1 MSAIEEKKI
10 KPPDKQTYYFKCVK
24 IPLKHVLKNPDIN
37 LPKITNAVIKCNKI
51 VINTLMFMKLYLLD
65 YFEKNNKLP
74 EIDKVFVNSCMKI
87 LCNESASGRPPKKE
101 VKELKDTLT
110 TFYNSDYK
118 SLIKDT
124 NLDYTHLNTVLD
136 YLTIGIITMYE
147 NNIKLHYVE
156 YIERFVNIVWKKKE
170 TIIKIKESAKM
181 ATKSE
186 GLENKDEGK
195 QKELVNEFCRQL
207 RKIKTDILEITT
219 EYKSDVKY
227 HNWIK
232 EIKKTITP
240 NKEKYMKDS
249 LYYDLQCNPQDYLP
263 CMIRMMKEV
272 EKDKVMIYNV
282 FPMRNDIIMKS
293 IKLDTTT
300 LVHLLMTKKQG
311 NKTDYLL
318 EGNLKKYEN
327 KIWEFFFRTER
338 QCFKKPKYTFH
349 HMIETDGVSC
359 SILMLRNDLIGK
371 RIPNIK
377 INSNTEQY
385 IDELNDYTNIKNKK
399 IVSYDPN
406 LADLIYCVDDDSIK
420 ANEFRYTQD
429 SRRKECKIKKYA
441 KIILEFKKEK
451 MEGKTIIEYETE
463 LSKLNRKTL
472 TIKDFKEYIKKKSE
486 INNKLY
492 KFYEKYI
499 FRKLKLNGYIN
510 IKKHEQKMINNF
522 KKIFGKPEDVII
534 CAGDFEQKQHMKYKE
549 PVKGKGIRRIF
560 RDNGYKLYLV
570 DEFRTSCMCSIC
582 KNEIGKCEK
591 FITRK
596 NPKPYK
602 SGNILVHGALRCKN
616 CEAVWN
622 RDVNSATNIYRIAK
636 NAINGLER
644 PKYLSRVKKDE
655 TNKTENPKK
664 DKIKKV
670 VPDLKK
676 SRKDLKVRQKKNNK
690 SVKVDALTKS

>member
-1 MSAIEEKKI
+1 MSAIEEKKT
-10 KPPDKQTYYFKCVK
+10 KPPDKPTDYFKCIK
-24 IPLKHVLKNPDIN
+24 IPIKHVLKNPNIN
-37 LPKITNAVIKCNKI
+37 LPKITDAVIKCNKI

-101 VKELKDTLT
+101 IKELKDKLT
-110 TFYNSDYK
+110 AFYNSDYK
-118 SLIKDT
+118 PLIKDT
-124 NLDYTHLNTVLD
+124 DLDYTHLNTVLD

-170 TIIKIKESAKM
+170 TIVKIKE
-181 ATKSE
+181 
-186 GLENKDEGK
+186 ENKEEEK

-207 RKIKTDILEITT
+207 KKIKNDILEISS
-219 EYKSDVKY
+219 EYKSDIKY

-232 EIKKTITP
+232 GIKKTITP
-240 NKEKYMKDS
+240 NKDKYQKDN

-282 FPMRNDIIMKS
+282 FPMRNDIIPHS

-300 LVHLLMTKKQG
+300 LVHLLFTQKQG

-318 EGNLKKYEN
+318 KGNLKKFED

-371 RIPNIK
+371 RLPDIK
-377 INSNTEQY
+377 IGSNAEEY
-385 IDELNDYTNIKNKK
+385 IDELTDYTNIKNKK
-399 IVSYDPN
+399 IVCIDPGKTDI
-406 LADLIYCVDDDSIK
+406 LYCVDDDNK
-420 ANEFRYTQD
+420 DANEFRYTQD

-451 MEGKTIIEYETE
+451 IDGKTIIEYETE

-472 TIKDFKEYIKKKSE
+472 IIKDFKEYIKKKSE
-486 INNKLY
+486 VNNKLY

-510 IKKHEQKMINNF
+510 RKKNEQKLINNF
-522 KKIFGKPEDVII
+522 KKIFGKPEETIVIF
-534 CAGDFEQKQHMKYKE
+534 GDFEQKKHMKYKE
-549 PVKGKGIRRIF
+549 PIKGKGMRILF
-560 RDNGYKLYLV
+560 RQNNYKTFLV

-582 KNEIGKCEK
+582 KTEIGRCEK
-591 FITRK
+591 FQIRK

-602 SGNILVHGALRCKN
+602 SGNILVHGLIKCKT
-616 CEAVWN
+616 CLGVWN
-622 RDVNSATNIYRIAK
+622 RDVNGATNIYRIAK
-636 NAINGLER
+636 NAINRIER
-644 PKYLSRVKKDE
+644 PKYLCREKKEEDVKVEK
-655 TNKTENPKK
+655 P
-664 DKIKKV
+664 KKV
-670 VPDLKK
+670 V
-676 SRKDLKVRQKKNNK
+676 QKKANK

>member
-1 MSAIEEKKI
+1 
-10 KPPDKQTYYFKCVK
+10 
-24 IPLKHVLKNPDIN
+24 
-37 LPKITNAVIKCNKI
+37 
-51 VINTLMFMKLYLLD
+51 
-65 YFEKNNKLP
+65 
-74 EIDKVFVNSCMKI
+74 
-87 LCNESASGRPPKKE
+87 
-101 VKELKDTLT
+101 
-110 TFYNSDYK
+110 
-118 SLIKDT
+118 
-124 NLDYTHLNTVLD
+124 
-136 YLTIGIITMYE
+136 
-147 NNIKLHYVE
+147 
-156 YIERFVNIVWKKKE
+156 
-170 TIIKIKESAKM
+170 
-181 ATKSE
+181 
-186 GLENKDEGK
+186 
-195 QKELVNEFCRQL
+195 
-207 RKIKTDILEITT
+207 
-219 EYKSDVKY
+219 
-227 HNWIK
+227 
-232 EIKKTITP
+232 
-240 NKEKYMKDS
+240 
-249 LYYDLQCNPQDYLP
+249 
-263 CMIRMMKEV
+263 MIRMMKEV

-300 LVHLLMTKKQG
+300 LVHLLFTQKQG

-318 EGNLKKYEN
+318 EGNLKKYED

-338 QCFKKPKYTFH
+338 QCFNKPKYTFH

-377 INSNTEQY
+377 VGSNDEQY
-385 IDELNDYTNIKNKK
+385 IDEISDYTNIQNKK
-399 IVSYDPN
+399 LVAYDPGKS
-406 LADLIYCVDDDSIK
+406 DIIYCVDDDSK
-420 ANEFRYTQD
+420 DANEFRYTQD

-451 MEGKTIIEYETE
+451 IDEKTVIEYETE

-472 TIKDFKEYIKKKSE
+472 TIKDFKEYIQKKSE

-510 IKKHEQKMINNF
+510 RKKHEQKMINNF

-549 PVKGKGIRRIF
+549 PVKGKGIRKIF
-560 RDNGYKLYLV
+560 RDNSYKLYLV
-570 DEFRTSCMCSIC
+570 DKFRTSCMCSIC
-582 KNEIGKCEK
+582 KEETGRCEK
-591 FITRK
+591 FQIRK

-644 PKYLSRVKKDE
+644 PKYLCRKNKDE
-655 TNKTENPKK
+655 NIKVEKP
-664 DKIKKV
+664 KKV
-670 VPDLKK
+670 VQKKAKK
-676 SRKDLKVRQKKNNK
+676 SVEVVASTN
-690 SVKVDALTKS
+690 S

>member
-1 MSAIEEKKI
+1 MSAIEEKKT
-10 KPPDKQTYYFKCVK
+10 KPPDKHTDYFKCVK

-37 LPKITNAVIKCNKI
+37 LPKITDAVIKCNKI

-87 LCNESASGRPPKKE
+87 LCNESVSGRPPKKE
-101 VKELKDTLT
+101 IKELKDKLT

-156 YIERFVNIVWKKKE
+156 YIERFVNIIWKKKE
-170 TIIKIKESAKM
+170 TIIKIKE
-181 ATKSE
+181 
-186 GLENKDEGK
+186 ENKNEDK

-227 HNWIK
+227 HNWLK

-240 NKEKYMKDS
+240 NKDKYQKDN

-263 CMIRMMKEV
+263 CMIRMMKEI

-300 LVHLLMTKKQG
+300 LVHLLFTQKQG

-327 KIWEFFFRTER
+327 KIWKFFFRTER

-377 INSNTEQY
+377 VGSNSEQY
-385 IDELNDYTNIKNKK
+385 IDEITDYTNIKNKK
-399 IVSYDPN
+399 IVCIDPG
-406 LADLIYCVDDDSIK
+406 LSDILYCVDNDNKD

-451 MEGKTIIEYETE
+451 IDGKTIIEYETE

-472 TIKDFKEYIKKKSE
+472 IIKDFKEYIKNKSE

-492 KFYEKYI
+492 TFYEKYT

-510 IKKHEQKMINNF
+510 RKKNEQKLMNNF
-522 KKIFGKPEDVII
+522 KKIFGKPDETLVIF
-534 CAGDFEQKQHMKYKE
+534 GDFEQKQHMKYKE
-549 PVKGKGIRRIF
+549 PIKGKGMRMLF
-560 RDNGYKLYLV
+560 RQNNYKTYLV

-582 KNEIGKCEK
+582 KTETGRCEK
-591 FITRK
+591 FQIRE

-602 SGNILVHGALRCKN
+602 SGNILVHGLIKCKT
-616 CEAVWN
+616 CLGVWN
-622 RDVNSATNIYRIAK
+622 RDVNGSTNIYRIAK

-644 PKYLSRVKKDE
+644 PKCLCRDE
-655 TNKTENPKK
+655 NIKVEKPKK
-664 DKIKKV
+664 EKVKKV
-670 VPDLKK
+670 V
-676 SRKDLKVRQKKNNK
+676 QKKAKK
-690 SVKVDALTKS
+690 SVKVVALTKS

>member
-1 MSAIEEKKI
+1 MSAIEEKKT
-10 KPPDKQTYYFKCVK
+10 KPPDKLTDYFKCVK
-24 IPLKHVLKNPDIN
+24 IPLKHVLKNLDIN
-37 LPKITNAVIKCNKI
+37 LPKITDAVIKCNKI

-87 LCNESASGRPPKKE
+87 LCNESVSGRPPKKE
-101 VKELKDTLT
+101 IKELKDKLT

-118 SLIKDT
+118 PLIKDT
-124 NLDYTHLNTVLD
+124 DLDYTHLNTVLD

-156 YIERFVNIVWKKKE
+156 YIERYVNIVWKKKD
-170 TIIKIKESAKM
+170 TIVKIKE
-181 ATKSE
+181 
-186 GLENKDEGK
+186 ENKDEEK
-195 QKELVNEFCRQL
+195 QKELVNEFCKQL
-207 RKIKTDILEITT
+207 RKIKTDILETT
-219 EYKSDVKY
+219 SEYKSDVKY

-232 EIKKTITP
+232 EIKKIITP
-240 NKEKYMKDS
+240 NKDKYQKDN

-300 LVHLLMTKKQG
+300 LVHLLFTQKQG

-359 SILMLRNDLIGK
+359 SILMLRNNLIGK
-371 RIPNIK
+371 RLPNIK
-377 INSNTEQY
+377 IGSNTEQY
-385 IDELNDYTNIKNKK
+385 IDELTDYTNIKNKK
-399 IVSYDPN
+399 IVCIDPGTSDI
-406 LADLIYCVDDDSIK
+406 LYCVDNDNKD

-451 MEGKTIIEYETE
+451 IDGKTIIEYETE

-472 TIKDFKEYIKKKSE
+472 MIKDFKEYIKKKSE

-510 IKKHEQKMINNF
+510 RKKNEQKLINNF
-522 KKIFGKPEDVII
+522 KKIFGKPEETIVIF
-534 CAGDFEQKQHMKYKE
+534 GDWEQKQHMKYKE
-549 PVKGKGIRRIF
+549 PIKGKGMRILF
-560 RDNGYKLYLV
+560 RQNNYKTFLV

-582 KNEIGKCEK
+582 KTELGRCEK
-591 FITRK
+591 FQIRK

-602 SGNILVHGALRCKN
+602 SNNILVHGAIRCKN
-616 CEAVWN
+616 CKAVWN
-622 RDVNSATNIYRIAK
+622 RDVNGATNICRIAK
-636 NAINGLER
+636 NAINGIER
-644 PKYLSRVKKDE
+644 PKYLCREKKDE
-655 TNKTENPKK
+655 NIKVEKPKK
-664 DKIKKV
+664 EKVKKIVQKKV
-670 VPDLKK
+670 
-676 SRKDLKVRQKKNNK
+676 NK

>member
-1 MSAIEEKKI
+1 MSALEEKKT
-10 KPPDKQTYYFKCVK
+10 KPPDKSTDYFKCVK
-24 IPLKHVLKNPDIN
+24 IPIKHVLKNPDIN
-37 LPKITNAVIKCNKI
+37 LPKITDAVIKCNKI
-51 VINTLMFMKLYLLD
+51 VINTLIFMKLYLLD

-74 EIDKVFVNSCMKI
+74 IINKVFVNSCMKI

-101 VKELKDTLT
+101 IKELKDKLT

-118 SLIKDT
+118 PLIKDT

-156 YIERFVNIVWKKKE
+156 YVERYVNIVWKKKD
-170 TIIKIKESAKM
+170 TITKIKE
-181 ATKSE
+181 
-186 GLENKDEGK
+186 ENKDEEK

-219 EYKSDVKY
+219 EYKSDEKY

-240 NKEKYMKDS
+240 NKEKYQKDS

-300 LVHLLMTKKQG
+300 LVHLLFTQKQG

-318 EGNLKKYEN
+318 EGNLKKFEN

-371 RIPNIK
+371 RLPLTK
-377 INSNTEQY
+377 VSVNTEQY
-385 IDELNDYTNIKNKK
+385 IDELTDYTNIKNKK
-399 IVSYDPN
+399 IVCIDPGKSDI
-406 LADLIYCVDDDSIK
+406 LYCVNNDNKD

-451 MEGKTIIEYETE
+451 IDGKTVIEYETE

-472 TIKDFKEYIKKKSE
+472 IIKDFKEYIKKKSE

-499 FRKLKLNGYIN
+499 FRKLKLNGYMN
-510 IKKHEQKMINNF
+510 RKKNEQKLINNF
-522 KKIFGKPEDVII
+522 KKIFGKPEETIVIF
-534 CAGDFEQKQHMKYKE
+534 GDFEQKQHMKYKE
-549 PVKGKGIRRIF
+549 PIKGKGMRTLF
-560 RDNGYKLYLV
+560 RQNNYKTYLV

-582 KNEIGKCEK
+582 KTEIGRCEK
-591 FITRK
+591 FQIRK

-602 SGNILVHGALRCKN
+602 SGNVLVHGLIKCKTCLR
-616 CEAVWN
+616 VWN
-622 RDVNSATNIYRIAK
+622 RDVNGATNICRIAK

-644 PKYLSRVKKDE
+644 PKYLCRE
-655 TNKTENPKK
+655 NKEDINVEKPIKEK
-664 DKIKKV
+664 VKKV
-670 VPDLKK
+670 V
-676 SRKDLKVRQKKNNK
+676 QKKANK
-690 SVKVDALTKS
+690 SVGGVALTKS

>member
-1 MSAIEEKKI
+1 MSAIVEKKI
-10 KPPDKQTYYFKCVK
+10 KPPDKHTDYFKCVK
-24 IPLKHVLKNPDIN
+24 IPLKHVLKNSDIN
-37 LPKITNAVIKCNKI
+37 LPKITDAVIKCNKI

-101 VKELKDTLT
+101 IKELKDKLT
-110 TFYNSDYK
+110 TFYKSDYK
-118 SLIKDT
+118 PLIKDT

-156 YIERFVNIVWKKKE
+156 YIERYVNIVWKKKE
-170 TIIKIKESAKM
+170 TILKIKK
-181 ATKSE
+181 
-186 GLENKDEGK
+186 ENKDEEK
-195 QKELVNEFCRQL
+195 QKELVNEFFRQL
-207 RKIKTDILEITT
+207 RKIKTDILEVSK
-219 EYKSDVKY
+219 EYTSDVKY

-240 NKEKYMKDS
+240 NKEKYMKDN
-249 LYYDLQCNPQDYLP
+249 LYYDLQCNSQDYLP

-300 LVHLLMTKKQG
+300 LVHLLFTQKQG

-327 KIWEFFFRTER
+327 EIWEFFFRTER
-338 QCFKKPKYTFH
+338 QCFKKLKYTFH

-377 INSNTEQY
+377 VGSNTEQY
-385 IDELNDYTNIKNKK
+385 IDELSDYTDIKNKK
-399 IVSYDPN
+399 IVAYDPG
-406 LADLIYCVDDDSIK
+406 LIDILYCVDSDNKD
-420 ANEFRYTQD
+420 ANEYRYTQD
-429 SRRKECKIKKYA
+429 SKRKECKIKKYA

-451 MEGKTIIEYETE
+451 IDVKTIIEYETE

-472 TIKDFKEYIKKKSE
+472 IIKDFKEYIKKKSE

-499 FRKLKLNGYIN
+499 FRKLKLNGYVN
-510 IKKHEQKMINNF
+510 RKKHEQKLINNF

-534 CAGDFEQKQHMKYKE
+534 CGGDFEQKQHMKYKE
-549 PVKGKGIRRIF
+549 PIKGKGIRRIF

-582 KNEIGKCEK
+582 KEETGRCEK
-591 FITRK
+591 FQIRK

-602 SGNILVHGALRCKN
+602 SGNILVHGLLTCKK
-616 CEAVWN
+616 CSGVWN
-622 RDVNSATNIYRIAK
+622 RDVNGATNIYRIAK
-636 NAINGLER
+636 NAINGIER
-644 PKYLSRVKKDE
+644 PKYLCRVKKDE
-655 TNKTENPKK
+655 TNKIENPKK
-664 DKIKKV
+664 NKIKKV
-670 VPDLKK
+670 V
-676 SRKDLKVRQKKNNK
+676 QNKNNK

>member
-1 MSAIEEKKI
+1 MSAIEEKKT
-10 KPPDKQTYYFKCVK
+10 KPPDKLTDYFKCVK
-24 IPLKHVLKNPDIN
+24 IPLKHVLKNLDIN
-37 LPKITNAVIKCNKI
+37 LPKITDAVIKCNKI

-101 VKELKDTLT
+101 IKELKDKLT

-118 SLIKDT
+118 PLIKDT
-124 NLDYTHLNTVLD
+124 DLDYTHLNTVLD

-170 TIIKIKESAKM
+170 TIIKIKE
-181 ATKSE
+181 
-186 GLENKDEGK
+186 ENKEEEK

-207 RKIKTDILEITT
+207 RKIKTDILETST

-240 NKEKYMKDS
+240 NKDKYQKDN

-300 LVHLLMTKKQG
+300 LVHLLFTQKQG

-371 RIPNIK
+371 RLPITK
-377 INSNTEQY
+377 IGSNAEQY
-385 IDELNDYTNIKNKK
+385 IDELSDYTNIKNKK
-399 IVSYDPN
+399 IVCIDPGTSDI
-406 LADLIYCVDDDSIK
+406 LYCVDNDTKD

-451 MEGKTIIEYETE
+451 VDGKTIIEYETE

-472 TIKDFKEYIKKKSE
+472 MIKDFKEYIKKKSE

-510 IKKHEQKMINNF
+510 RKKNEQKLINNF
-522 KKIFGKPEDVII
+522 KKIFGKPEETIVIF
-534 CAGDFEQKQHMKYKE
+534 GDWEQKQHMKYKE
-549 PVKGKGIRRIF
+549 PIKGKGMRILF
-560 RDNGYKLYLV
+560 RQNNYKTFLV

-582 KNEIGKCEK
+582 KTELGRCEK
-591 FITRK
+591 FQIRK

-602 SGNILVHGALRCKN
+602 SNNILVHGAIRCKN
-616 CEAVWN
+616 CKAVWN
-622 RDVNSATNIYRIAK
+622 RDVNGATNIYRIAK
-636 NAINGLER
+636 NAINGTER
-644 PKYLSRVKKDE
+644 PKYLCREKKEDNVKVEKPKKEKVKK
-655 TNKTENPKK
+655 
-664 DKIKKV
+664 IVQKKV
-670 VPDLKK
+670 
-676 SRKDLKVRQKKNNK
+676 NK

>member
-1 MSAIEEKKI
+1 MSAIEEKKN
-10 KPPDKQTYYFKCVK
+10 KPPDKPTDYFKCVK

-37 LPKITNAVIKCNKI
+37 LPKITDAVIKCNKI
-51 VINTLMFMKLYLLD
+51 MINTLMFMKLYLLD

-101 VKELKDTLT
+101 IKELKDKLT

-118 SLIKDT
+118 PLIKDT

-156 YIERFVNIVWKKKE
+156 YIERFVNIVWKKKD
-170 TIIKIKESAKM
+170 TITKIKE
-181 ATKSE
+181 
-186 GLENKDEGK
+186 ENKYEEK

-207 RKIKTDILEITT
+207 RKIKTDILEIST
-219 EYKSDVKY
+219 EYKSDAKY

-240 NKEKYMKDS
+240 NKDKYQKDN

-282 FPMRNDIIMKS
+282 FPMRNDIIPHS

-300 LVHLLMTKKQG
+300 LVHLLFTQKQG
-311 NKTDYLL
+311 IKTDYLL
-318 EGNLKKYEN
+318 EGNLKKYED

-371 RIPNIK
+371 RIPSAK
-377 INSNTEQY
+377 VGSNTEQY
-385 IDELNDYTNIKNKK
+385 IDELSEYTNIKNKK
-399 IVSYDPN
+399 LVCIDPGKSDI
-406 LADLIYCVDDDSIK
+406 LYCVDNDNKD

-451 MEGKTIIEYETE
+451 IDGKTIIEYETE

-472 TIKDFKEYIKKKSE
+472 LIKDFKEYIKNKSE

-499 FRKLKLNGYIN
+499 FRKLKLNGYMN
-510 IKKHEQKMINNF
+510 RKKNEQKLINNF
-522 KKIFGKPEDVII
+522 RKIFGKPEETIVIF
-534 CAGDFEQKQHMKYKE
+534 GDFEQKQHMKYKE
-549 PVKGKGIRRIF
+549 SIKGKGMRTLF
-560 RDNGYKLYLV
+560 RQNNYKTYLV

-582 KNEIGKCEK
+582 KTEIGRCEK
-591 FITRK
+591 FQIRE

-602 SGNILVHGALRCKN
+602 SGNILVHGLISCKN
-616 CEAVWN
+616 CFNVWN
-622 RDVNSATNIYRIAK
+622 RDVNGATNIYRIAK
-636 NAINGLER
+636 NAINRLER
-644 PKYLSRVKKDE
+644 PKYLCREKKDE
-655 TNKTENPKK
+655 NIKVVKPQKEKV
-664 DKIKKV
+664 KKV
-670 VPDLKK
+670 V
-676 SRKDLKVRQKKNNK
+676 QKKAKK
-690 SVKVDALTKS
+690 SVKVVALTKS

>member
-1 MSAIEEKKI
+1 MSAIEEKKT
-10 KPPDKQTYYFKCVK
+10 KPPDKLTDYFKCVK

-37 LPKITNAVIKCNKI
+37 LPTITEAVIKCNKI

-65 YFEKNNKLP
+65 YFEKNNKLS

-101 VKELKDTLT
+101 IKELKDKLT

-118 SLIKDT
+118 TLIKDT

-156 YIERFVNIVWKKKE
+156 YIERYVNIIWKKKD
-170 TIIKIKESAKM
+170 TITKIKE
-181 ATKSE
+181 
-186 GLENKDEGK
+186 ENKDEEK

-207 RKIKTDILEITT
+207 IKIKTDILEITT
-219 EYKSDVKY
+219 EYKSDEKY

-232 EIKKTITP
+232 DIKKTITP
-240 NKEKYMKDS
+240 NKDKYQKDS

-272 EKDKVMIYNV
+272 EKYKVMIYNV
-282 FPMRNDIIMKS
+282 FPMRNDIVMKS

-338 QCFKKPKYTFH
+338 QCFNKPKYTFH

-371 RIPNIK
+371 RIPSAK
-377 INSNTEQY
+377 VGSNYEEY
-385 IDELNDYTNIKNKK
+385 IDELSNYTNIKNKK
-399 IVSYDPN
+399 IVCIDPGKSDI
-406 LADLIYCVDDDSIK
+406 LYCVDNDNK
-420 ANEFRYTQD
+420 EANEFRYTQD

-441 KIILEFKKEK
+441 KIILEFKKDK
-451 MEGKTIIEYETE
+451 IDGKTVIEYETE
-463 LSKLNRKTL
+463 LSNLNRKTL
-472 TIKDFKEYIKKKSE
+472 IIIDFKEYIKKKSE

-499 FRKLKLNGYIN
+499 FRKLKLNGYMN
-510 IKKHEQKMINNF
+510 RKKNEQKLINNF
-522 KKIFGKPEDVII
+522 KKIFGKPEETIVIF
-534 CAGDFEQKQHMKYKE
+534 GDWEQKQHMKYKE
-549 PVKGKGIRRIF
+549 PIKGKGMRILF
-560 RDNGYKLYLV
+560 RQNNYKTYLA

-582 KNEIGKCEK
+582 KTEIGRCEK
-591 FITRK
+591 FQIRK

-602 SGNILVHGALRCKN
+602 SGNILVHGLLTCKK
-616 CEAVWN
+616 CSGVWN
-622 RDVNSATNIYRIAK
+622 RDVNGATNIYKIAK

-644 PKYLSRVKKDE
+644 PKYLCREKKEENVKVEKPIKE
-655 TNKTENPKK
+655 KV
-664 DKIKKV
+664 KKV
-670 VPDLKK
+670 V
-676 SRKDLKVRQKKNNK
+676 QKKVNK
-690 SVKVDALTKS
+690 SVRVVALTKS

>member
-1 MSAIEEKKI
+1 MSAIEEKKT
-10 KPPDKQTYYFKCVK
+10 KPPDKPTDYFKCVK

-37 LPKITNAVIKCNKI
+37 LPKITDAVIKCNKI

-101 VKELKDTLT
+101 IKELKDKLT

-118 SLIKDT
+118 PLIKDT
-124 NLDYTHLNTVLD
+124 DLDYTHLNTVLD

-156 YIERFVNIVWKKKE
+156 YIERYVNIVWKKKD
-170 TIIKIKESAKM
+170 TITKIKE
-181 ATKSE
+181 
-186 GLENKDEGK
+186 ENKDEEK

-207 RKIKTDILEITT
+207 RKIKTDILEITI

-240 NKEKYMKDS
+240 NKEKYHKDN

-300 LVHLLMTKKQG
+300 LVHLLFTQKQG

-338 QCFKKPKYTFH
+338 QCFNKPKYTFH

-377 INSNTEQY
+377 IGSNTEQY
-385 IDELNDYTNIKNKK
+385 IDELTDYSNIKNKK
-399 IVSYDPN
+399 IVAYDPGKSDI
-406 LADLIYCVDDDSIK
+406 LYCVDNDNKDAI
-420 ANEFRYTQD
+420 EFRYTQD

-441 KIILEFKKEK
+441 KIILEFKQEK
-451 MEGKTIIEYETE
+451 IDGKTVIEYETE
-463 LSKLNRKTL
+463 LSTLNRKTL
-472 TIKDFKEYIKKKSE
+472 IIKDFKEYIKKKSE

-510 IKKHEQKMINNF
+510 RKKNEQKLINNF

-534 CAGDFEQKQHMKYKE
+534 CGGDFEQKQHMKYKE
-549 PVKGKGIRRIF
+549 PTKGIGMRKLIRQ
-560 RDNGYKLYLV
+560 NGYKLYLV

-582 KNEIGKCEK
+582 KEKTGRCEK
-591 FITRK
+591 FQIRK

-602 SGNILVHGALRCKN
+602 SGNILVHGLIKCQT
-616 CEAVWN
+616 CLGVWN
-622 RDVNSATNIYRIAK
+622 RDVNGATNIYRIAK

-644 PKYLSRVKKDE
+644 PKYLCREKKEENVKVEKL
-655 TNKTENPKK
+655 KK
-664 DKIKKV
+664 EKVKKV
-670 VPDLKK
+670 V
-676 SRKDLKVRQKKNNK
+676 QKKVNK
-690 SVKVDALTKS
+690 SVKVVALTKS

>member
-1 MSAIEEKKI
+1 MSAIEEKKN
-10 KPPDKQTYYFKCVK
+10 KPPDKSSDYFKCVK

-37 LPKITNAVIKCNKI
+37 LPKITDAVIKCNKI

-87 LCNESASGRPPKKE
+87 ICNESVSGRPPKKE
-101 VKELKDTLT
+101 IKELKDKLT
-110 TFYNSDYK
+110 AFYNSDYK
-118 SLIKDT
+118 PLIKDI

-136 YLTIGIITMYE
+136 YLTIGIIIMYE

-156 YIERFVNIVWKKKE
+156 YIERYVNIVWKKKE
-170 TIIKIKESAKM
+170 TITKIKE
-181 ATKSE
+181 
-186 GLENKDEGK
+186 ENKDEEK

-219 EYKSDVKY
+219 EYKSDIKY

-240 NKEKYMKDS
+240 NKAKYQKDN

-282 FPMRNDIIMKS
+282 FPMRNDIIPHS

-327 KIWEFFFRTER
+327 EIWEFFFRTER

-377 INSNTEQY
+377 VGSNTEQY
-385 IDELNDYTNIKNKK
+385 IDELSDYTNIKNKK
-399 IVSYDPN
+399 IVAYDPN
-406 LADLIYCVDDDSIK
+406 LLDLIYCVDNDSK
-420 ANEFRYTQD
+420 DAKEFRYTQD

-451 MEGKTIIEYETE
+451 IDGKTIIEFETE

-472 TIKDFKEYIKKKSE
+472 IIKDFKEYIEKKSE

-510 IKKHEQKMINNF
+510 RKKHEQKMINNF

-534 CAGDFEQKQHMKYKE
+534 CAGDFEQKQGMKYGKE
-549 PVKGKGIRRIF
+549 PTKGKGIRKIF

-582 KNEIGKCEK
+582 KEETGRCEK
-591 FITRK
+591 FQIRE

-602 SGNILVHGALRCKN
+602 SGNILVHGLLKCKTCSN
-616 CEAVWN
+616 VWN

-644 PKYLSRVKKDE
+644 PKYLCREKNDE
-655 TNKTENPKK
+655 NIKVEKPKK
-664 DKIKKV
+664 EKVKKV
-670 VPDLKK
+670 V
-676 SRKDLKVRQKKNNK
+676 QKKVKANK
-690 SVKVDALTKS
+690 SVKVVALTNS

>member
-1 MSAIEEKKI
+1 MSAINDKKN
-10 KPPDKQTYYFKCVK
+10 KPPDKPTDYFKCIK
-24 IPLKHVLKNPDIN
+24 IPLKHILKNPNVN
-37 LPKITNAVIKCNKI
+37 LPKITDAVIKCNKI

-101 VKELKDTLT
+101 IKELKDKLT
-110 TFYNSDYK
+110 AFYNSDYK
-118 SLIKDT
+118 PLIKDI

-156 YIERFVNIVWKKKE
+156 YIERYVNIVWKKKE
-170 TIIKIKESAKM
+170 TITKIKE
-181 ATKSE
+181 
-186 GLENKDEGK
+186 ENKEEKK

-232 EIKKTITP
+232 DIKKTITP
-240 NKEKYMKDS
+240 NKKKYQKDN

-318 EGNLKKYEN
+318 EGNLKKHEN

-377 INSNTEQY
+377 AGSNIEQY
-385 IDELNDYTNIKNKK
+385 IDELTDYTNIKNKK
-399 IVSYDPN
+399 IVCIDPGTSDI
-406 LADLIYCVDDDSIK
+406 LYCVDNDTKD
-420 ANEFRYTQD
+420 ANEFRYTQN

-451 MEGKTIIEYETE
+451 IDGKTVIEYETE

-472 TIKDFKEYIKKKSE
+472 IIKDFKEYIKKKSE

-499 FRKLKLNGYIN
+499 FRKLKLNGYMN
-510 IKKHEQKMINNF
+510 RKKNEQKLINNF
-522 KKIFGKPEDVII
+522 KKIFGKPEEAIVMF
-534 CAGDFEQKQHMKYKE
+534 GDWEQKQHMKYKE
-549 PVKGKGIRRIF
+549 PIKGKGMRTLF
-560 RDNGYKLYLV
+560 RQNNYKTYLV

-582 KNEIGKCEK
+582 KTEIGRCEK
-591 FITRK
+591 FQIRK

-602 SGNILVHGALRCKN
+602 SGNILVHGAICCKN
-616 CEAVWN
+616 CKAVWN
-622 RDVNSATNIYRIAK
+622 RDVNGATNICRIAK
-636 NAINGLER
+636 NAINGIER
-644 PKYLSRVKKDE
+644 PKYLCREKKEDNVKVEK
-655 TNKTENPKK
+655 PKK
-664 DKIKKV
+664 KKV
-670 VPDLKK
+670 
-676 SRKDLKVRQKKNNK
+676 RKVVQKKVTK

>member
-1 MSAIEEKKI
+1 MSAIEEKKT
-10 KPPDKQTYYFKCVK
+10 KPPDKQTDYFKCVK

-37 LPKITNAVIKCNKI
+37 LPKITDAVIKCNKI
-51 VINTLMFMKLYLLD
+51 VINTLMFIKLYLLD

-101 VKELKDTLT
+101 IKELKDKLT
-110 TFYNSDYK
+110 AFYDSDYK
-118 SLIKDT
+118 TLIKDT
-124 NLDYTHLNTVLD
+124 NLDYTHLNTILD
-136 YLTIGIITMYE
+136 YLTIGIIAMYE

-156 YIERFVNIVWKKKE
+156 YIERYVNIIWKKKE
-170 TIIKIKESAKM
+170 TIIKIKE
-181 ATKSE
+181 
-186 GLENKDEGK
+186 ENKDEVK

-207 RKIKTDILEITT
+207 RKIKTDILLHSSEITT
-219 EYKSDVKY
+219 EYKSNVKY

-232 EIKKTITP
+232 DIRKIITP
-240 NKEKYMKDS
+240 NKDKYQKDS

-300 LVHLLMTKKQG
+300 LVHLLFTQKQG

-327 KIWEFFFRTER
+327 EIWEFFFRTER

-371 RIPNIK
+371 RIPITK
-377 INSNTEQY
+377 IGSNAEQY
-385 IDELNDYTNIKNKK
+385 IDELNDYINIKNKK
-399 IVSYDPN
+399 IVCIDPGKSDI
-406 LADLIYCVDDDSIK
+406 LYCVDNDNKDV
-420 ANEFRYTQD
+420 NEFRYTQD

-451 MEGKTIIEYETE
+451 IDGKTVIEYETE

-472 TIKDFKEYIKKKSE
+472 IIKDFKEYIKKKSE

-510 IKKHEQKMINNF
+510 RKKNEQKLINNF
-522 KKIFGKPEDVII
+522 KKIFGKPEETIVIF
-534 CAGDFEQKQHMKYKE
+534 GDFEQKQHMKYKE
-549 PVKGKGIRRIF
+549 PIKGKGMRMLF
-560 RDNGYKLYLV
+560 RQNNYKTYLV

-582 KNEIGKCEK
+582 KTEIGRCEK
-591 FITRK
+591 FQIRE

-602 SGNILVHGALRCKN
+602 SGNILVHGLIKCKT
-616 CEAVWN
+616 CLGVWN
-622 RDVNSATNIYRIAK
+622 RDVNGATNIYRIAK
-636 NAINGLER
+636 SAINGIER
-644 PKYLSRVKKDE
+644 PKYLCREKKEDVKVEKPKKEKVKKV
-655 TNKTENPKK
+655 
-664 DKIKKV
+664 I
-670 VPDLKK
+670 
-676 SRKDLKVRQKKNNK
+676 QKKANK
-690 SVKVDALTKS
+690 SVGVAALTKP

>member
-1 MSAIEEKKI
+1 M
-10 KPPDKQTYYFKCVK
+10 
-24 IPLKHVLKNPDIN
+24 KNPDIN
-37 LPKITNAVIKCNKI
+37 LPKITDAVIKCNKI
-51 VINTLMFMKLYLLD
+51 MINTLMFMKLYLLD

-87 LCNESASGRPPKKE
+87 LCIESASGRPPKKE
-101 VKELKDTLT
+101 IKELKDKLT
-110 TFYNSDYK
+110 AFYNSDYK
-118 SLIKDT
+118 PLIKNTD
-124 NLDYTHLNTVLD
+124 LDYTHLNTVLD

-170 TIIKIKESAKM
+170 TITKIKE
-181 ATKSE
+181 
-186 GLENKDEGK
+186 ENKEEEK
-195 QKELVNEFCRQL
+195 QRELVNEFCRQL
-207 RKIKTDILEITT
+207 RKIKTDILEINTN
-219 EYKSDVKY
+219 YKSDVKY

-240 NKEKYMKDS
+240 NKDKYQKDN
-249 LYYDLQCNPQDYLP
+249 LYYDLQCNSQDYLP

-282 FPMRNDIIMKS
+282 FPMRNDIIPHS
-293 IKLDTTT
+293 VKLDTTT
-300 LVHLLMTKKQG
+300 LVHLLFTQKQG

-327 KIWEFFFRTER
+327 EIWKFFFRTER

-377 INSNTEQY
+377 VSLNSEQY

-399 IVSYDPN
+399 IVAIDPN
-406 LADLIYCVDDDSIK
+406 KADLIYCVDNDNK
-420 ANEFRYTQD
+420 EANEFRYTQD

-451 MEGKTIIEYETE
+451 VDDKTIIEYETE

-472 TIKDFKEYIKKKSE
+472 IIKDFKEYIKKKSE

-510 IKKHEQKMINNF
+510 KKKHEQKMINNF
-522 KKIFGKPEDVII
+522 KKIFGKPEEVII
-534 CAGDFEQKQHMKYKE
+534 TIGDWEQKKQMKYKE
-549 PVKGKGIRRIF
+549 ASKGVGMRKLF
-560 RDNGYKLYLV
+560 RQNNYKVYLV

-582 KNEIGKCEK
+582 KEETGRCEK
-591 FITRK
+591 FQVRE

-602 SGNILVHGALRCKN
+602 SGNVLVHGLLECKTCN
-616 CEAVWN
+616 NVWN

-644 PKYLSRVKKDE
+644 PKYLCREKKDE
-655 TNKTENPKK
+655 NVKVEKAKK
-664 DKIKKV
+664 EKVKKV
-670 VPDLKK
+670 V
-676 SRKDLKVRQKKNNK
+676 QKKAKK
-690 SVKVDALTKS
+690 SVKVVALTKS

>member
-1 MSAIEEKKI
+1 MSVLEEKKT
-10 KPPDKQTYYFKCVK
+10 KPPDKSTDYFKCVK
-24 IPLKHVLKNPDIN
+24 IPIKHVLKNPDIN
-37 LPKITNAVIKCNKI
+37 LPKITDAVIKCNKI

-74 EIDKVFVNSCMKI
+74 IIDKVFVNSCMKI
-87 LCNESASGRPPKKE
+87 LCNESVSGRPPKKE
-101 VKELKDTLT
+101 IKELKDKLT

-118 SLIKDT
+118 PLIKDT
-124 NLDYTHLNTVLD
+124 DLDYTHLNTVLD

-156 YIERFVNIVWKKKE
+156 YIERYVNIVWKKKE
-170 TIIKIKESAKM
+170 TINKIKE
-181 ATKSE
+181 
-186 GLENKDEGK
+186 ENKDEEK
-195 QKELVNEFCRQL
+195 QKKLINEFCRQL
-207 RKIKTDILEITT
+207 RKIKIDILEPVNK
-219 EYKSDVKY
+219 YKSDEKY

-232 EIKKTITP
+232 DIKKIITP
-240 NKEKYMKDS
+240 NKEKYQKDN

-282 FPMRNDIIMKS
+282 FPMRNDIIIKS

-300 LVHLLMTKKQG
+300 LVHLLFTQKQG

-371 RIPNIK
+371 RLPLTK
-377 INSNTEQY
+377 IGSNAEQY

-399 IVSYDPN
+399 IVCIDPGKSDI
-406 LADLIYCVDDDSIK
+406 LYCVDNDNKD

-451 MEGKTIIEYETE
+451 IDGKTVIEYETE

-472 TIKDFKEYIKKKSE
+472 IFKDFKEYIKKKSE

-510 IKKHEQKMINNF
+510 RKKNEQKLISNF
-522 KKIFGKPEDVII
+522 KKIFGKPDETLVIF
-534 CAGDFEQKQHMKYKE
+534 GDFEQKQHMKYKE
-549 PVKGKGIRRIF
+549 PIKGKGMRMLF
-560 RDNGYKLYLV
+560 RQNNYKTYLV

-582 KNEIGKCEK
+582 KTEIGRCEK
-591 FITRK
+591 FQIRK

-602 SGNILVHGALRCKN
+602 SGNIFVHGLLTCKK
-616 CEAVWN
+616 CSGVWN
-622 RDVNSATNIYRIAK
+622 RDVNGATNIYRIAK
-636 NAINGLER
+636 NAINGIER
-644 PKYLSRVKKDE
+644 PKYLCREKKE
-655 TNKTENPKK
+655 ENIKVEK
-664 DKIKKV
+664 SIKEKVKKV
-670 VPDLKK
+670 V
-676 SRKDLKVRQKKNNK
+676 QKKVNK
-690 SVKVDALTKS
+690 SVGVVALTKS

>member
-1 MSAIEEKKI
+1 MSAIEEKKT
-10 KPPDKQTYYFKCVK
+10 KPPDKPTDYFKCVK
-24 IPLKHVLKNPDIN
+24 IPLKHVLKHPDIN

-51 VINTLMFMKLYLLD
+51 VINTLMFIKLYLLD

-101 VKELKDTLT
+101 VKELKDKLT
-110 TFYNSDYK
+110 AFYNSDYK
-118 SLIKDT
+118 PLIADT
-124 NLDYTHLNTVLD
+124 DLDYTHLNTVLD

-156 YIERFVNIVWKKKE
+156 YIERYVNIVWKKKE
-170 TIIKIKESAKM
+170 TIGKIKE
-181 ATKSE
+181 
-186 GLENKDEGK
+186 ENKDEEK

-232 EIKKTITP
+232 EIKKTTTP
-240 NKEKYMKDS
+240 NKNKYQKDS

-300 LVHLLMTKKQG
+300 LVHLLFTQKQG

-327 KIWEFFFRTER
+327 EIWEFFFRTER

-377 INSNTEQY
+377 IGSNSEQY
-385 IDELNDYTNIKNKK
+385 IDELSDYTNIKNKK
-399 IVSYDPN
+399 IVCIDPGKTDI
-406 LADLIYCVDDDSIK
+406 LYCVDDDNK
-420 ANEFRYTQD
+420 DANEFRYTQD

-451 MEGKTIIEYETE
+451 IDGKTIIEYETE

-472 TIKDFKEYIKKKSE
+472 KIKNFKEYIKKKSE

-510 IKKHEQKMINNF
+510 RKKNEQKLINNF
-522 KKIFGKPEDVII
+522 KKIFGKPEETIVIF
-534 CAGDFEQKQHMKYKE
+534 GDFEQKQHMKYKE
-549 PVKGKGIRRIF
+549 AIKGKGMRTLF
-560 RDNGYKLYLV
+560 RQNNYKTYLV

-582 KNEIGKCEK
+582 KTEIGRCEK
-591 FITRK
+591 FQIRK

-622 RDVNSATNIYRIAK
+622 RDVNGATNIHRIAK
-636 NAINGLER
+636 NAINELER
-644 PKYLSRVKKDE
+644 PKYLCRKKKDE
-655 TNKTENPKK
+655 NIKVEKPKK
-664 DKIKKV
+664 EKVKKV
-670 VPDLKK
+670 VPDFEK
-676 SRKDLKVRQKKNNK
+676 SSMDLKVRQKKVNK

>member
-1 MSAIEEKKI
+1 MSAIEEKKT
-10 KPPDKQTYYFKCVK
+10 KPPDKPTDYFKCVK

-37 LPKITNAVIKCNKI
+37 LPKITDAVIKCNKI
-51 VINTLMFMKLYLLD
+51 VINTLMFMKIYLLD

-87 LCNESASGRPPKKE
+87 LCNESVSGRPPKKE
-101 VKELKDTLT
+101 IKELKDKLT
-110 TFYNSDYK
+110 AFYNSDYK
-118 SLIKDT
+118 PLIKDT
-124 NLDYTHLNTVLD
+124 DLDYTHLNTVLD

-156 YIERFVNIVWKKKE
+156 YIERYVNIVWKKKE
-170 TIIKIKESAKM
+170 TITKIKE
-181 ATKSE
+181 
-186 GLENKDEGK
+186 ENKDEAK
-195 QKELVNEFCRQL
+195 QKELINEFCRQL
-207 RKIKTDILEITT
+207 RKIKTDILEITM

-232 EIKKTITP
+232 EIKNTITP
-240 NKEKYMKDS
+240 NKEKYQKDN

-272 EKDKVMIYNV
+272 EKDKVMIYNA

-300 LVHLLMTKKQG
+300 LVHLLFTQKQG

-327 KIWEFFFRTER
+327 EIWEFFFRTER

-377 INSNTEQY
+377 VGSNSEQY
-385 IDELNDYTNIKNKK
+385 IDELTDYTNIKNKK
-399 IVSYDPN
+399 IVCIDPGKSDI
-406 LADLIYCVDDDSIK
+406 LYCVDDDNK
-420 ANEFRYTQD
+420 EANEFRYTQD

-451 MEGKTIIEYETE
+451 VEGKTIIEYETE

-472 TIKDFKEYIKKKSE
+472 IITDFKEYIKKKSE

-499 FRKLKLNGYIN
+499 FRKLKLNGYMN
-510 IKKHEQKMINNF
+510 RKKNEQKLMNNF
-522 KKIFGKPEDVII
+522 KKIFGKPEETIVIF
-534 CAGDFEQKQHMKYKE
+534 GDFEQKQHMKYKE
-549 PVKGKGIRRIF
+549 ATKGVGMRKLF
-560 RDNGYKLYLV
+560 RQNNYKVYLV

-582 KNEIGKCEK
+582 KTEIGRCEK
-591 FITRK
+591 FQIRK

-602 SGNILVHGALRCKN
+602 SGNILVHGAIRCKN

-622 RDVNSATNIYRIAK
+622 RDVNGATNICRIAK

-644 PKYLSRVKKDE
+644 PKYLCREKKDE
-655 TNKTENPKK
+655 DVKVEKPKK
-664 DKIKKV
+664 EKIKKV
-670 VPDLKK
+670 I
-676 SRKDLKVRQKKNNK
+676 QKKANK
-690 SVKVDALTKS
+690 SVGVVALTKP

>member
-1 MSAIEEKKI
+1 MNAIQEKKT
-10 KPPDKQTYYFKCVK
+10 KPPDKATDYFKCVK
-24 IPLKHVLKNPDIN
+24 IPLKHVLKNSDIN

-101 VKELKDTLT
+101 IKELKDKLT
-110 TFYNSDYK
+110 AFYNSDYK
-118 SLIKDT
+118 PLIKDT
-124 NLDYTHLNTVLD
+124 DLDYTHLNTVLD

-156 YIERFVNIVWKKKE
+156 YIERFVNIVWKKKD
-170 TIIKIKESAKM
+170 TIIKIKE
-181 ATKSE
+181 
-186 GLENKDEGK
+186 ENKDEEK

-207 RKIKTDILEITT
+207 RKIKTDILETT

-240 NKEKYMKDS
+240 NKDKYQKDN
-249 LYYDLQCNPQDYLP
+249 LYYDLQCNPQDYLS

-282 FPMRNDIIMKS
+282 FPMRNDIIPHS

-327 KIWEFFFRTER
+327 KIWDFFFRTER

-377 INSNTEQY
+377 VSSNTEQY
-385 IDELNDYTNIKNKK
+385 IDELSDYTNIKNKK
-399 IVSYDPN
+399 IVAIDPN
-406 LADLIYCVDDDSIK
+406 KSDLLYCVDNDNKD

-451 MEGKTIIEYETE
+451 IDGKTIIEYETE

-472 TIKDFKEYIKKKSE
+472 IVKDFKEYIKKKSE

-510 IKKHEQKMINNF
+510 RKKHEQKMINNF
-522 KKIFGKPEDVII
+522 KKIFGKPEEVII
-534 CAGDFEQKQHMKYKE
+534 TIGDWEQKKQMKYKE
-549 PVKGKGIRRIF
+549 ATKGVGMRKLF
-560 RDNGYKLYLV
+560 RQNNYKVYLV

-582 KNEIGKCEK
+582 KEETGRCEK
-591 FITRK
+591 FQIRE

-602 SGNILVHGALRCKN
+602 SGNVLVHGLLTCKK
-616 CEAVWN
+616 CSGVWN

-644 PKYLSRVKKDE
+644 PKYLCRDE
-655 TNKTENPKK
+655 NIKVEKPKK
-664 DKIKKV
+664 EKVKKV
-670 VPDLKK
+670 V
-676 SRKDLKVRQKKNNK
+676 QKKAKK
-690 SVKVDALTKS
+690 SVKVVALTKS

>member
-1 MSAIEEKKI
+1 MSAIEEKKT
-10 KPPDKQTYYFKCVK
+10 KPPDKPTDYFKCIK
-24 IPLKHVLKNPDIN
+24 ISLKHILKNPDIN
-37 LPKITNAVIKCNKI
+37 LSKITDAVVKCNKI

-74 EIDKVFVNSCMKI
+74 EIDKVFVNSCIKI

-101 VKELKDTLT
+101 IKELKDKLMA
-110 TFYNSDYK
+110 FYNSDYK
-118 SLIKDT
+118 PLIKDT

-136 YLTIGIITMYE
+136 YLTIGIITIYE

-156 YIERFVNIVWKKKE
+156 YIERFVNIVWKKKD
-170 TIIKIKESAKM
+170 TITKIKE
-181 ATKSE
+181 
-186 GLENKDEGK
+186 ENKDEEK

-219 EYKSDVKY
+219 EYKSDAKY
-227 HNWIK
+227 HSWIK

-240 NKEKYMKDS
+240 NKDKYQKDS

-282 FPMRNDIIMKS
+282 FPMRNDIIPHS

-300 LVHLLMTKKQG
+300 LVHLLFTQKQG

-318 EGNLKKYEN
+318 EGNLKKHEN

-377 INSNTEQY
+377 VGSNAEQY
-385 IDELNDYTNIKNKK
+385 IDELTDYTNIKNKK
-399 IVSYDPN
+399 LVCIDPGKSDI
-406 LADLIYCVDDDSIK
+406 LYCVDNDSK
-420 ANEFRYTQD
+420 DANEFRYTQD
-429 SRRKECKIKKYA
+429 SRRKECKIKKYN

-451 MEGKTIIEYETE
+451 IDGKTIIEYETE

-472 TIKDFKEYIKKKSE
+472 IIKDFKEYIKKKSE

-510 IKKHEQKMINNF
+510 RKKNEQKLMNNF
-522 KKIFGKPEDVII
+522 KKIFGNPEETIVIF
-534 CAGDFEQKQHMKYKE
+534 GDFEQKQHMKYKE
-549 PVKGKGIRRIF
+549 PIKGKGMRTLF
-560 RDNGYKLYLV
+560 RQNNYKTYLV

-582 KNEIGKCEK
+582 KKETGRCEK
-591 FITRK
+591 FQIRE

-602 SGNILVHGALRCKN
+602 SGNILVHGLIKCKT
-616 CEAVWN
+616 CLGVWN
-622 RDVNSATNIYRIAK
+622 RDVNGATNIYRIAK

-644 PKYLSRVKKDE
+644 PKYLCREKKDE
-655 TNKTENPKK
+655 NIKVEKPKK
-664 DKIKKV
+664 EKIKKV
-670 VPDLKK
+670 V
-676 SRKDLKVRQKKNNK
+676 QKKVNK
-690 SVKVDALTKS
+690 SVKVVALTNS